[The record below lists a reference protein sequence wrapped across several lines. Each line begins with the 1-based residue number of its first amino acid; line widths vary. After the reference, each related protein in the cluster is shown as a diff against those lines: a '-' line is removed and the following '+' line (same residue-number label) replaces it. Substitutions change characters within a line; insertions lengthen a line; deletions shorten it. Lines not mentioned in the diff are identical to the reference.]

1 MTLKCT
7 ACQKQLK
14 HPHWQ
19 LTEDS
24 SQPPHDADHPVC
36 PVCRGLHFEWIHVHP
51 IEYDYYYQVYR
62 NADGTVAVV
71 DYEAFPCPSCKSP
84 ARLTG
89 INPYMEHYVC
99 GTCNRDFDVK

>member
-14 HPHWQ
+14 HPPYDLGEMDLVPQ
-19 LTEDS
+19 D
-24 SQPPHDADHPVC
+24 PAHPVC
-36 PVCRGLHFEWIHVHP
+36 PVCGGLHFEWAYTHP
-51 IEYDYYYQVYR
+51 IEFDYYYQVYR
-62 NADGTVAVV
+62 DTNSCPVDI
-71 DYEAFPCPSCKSP
+71 DYEAYPCPSCKSP

-89 INPYMEHYVC
+89 VNPYAEHYVC